1 MPQQPK
7 PVSQRV
13 LLQLASQIEI
23 IPSANLSNASDFA
36 IALLETAQEG
46 GEDPREVLARL
57 LLALH
62 QCNALAIAVAA
73 YALDLPAIDDIFT
86 GGNDVLG

>member
-1 MPQQPK
+1 MPQQLK

-13 LLQLASQIEI
+13 LLQLAAKAEI
-23 IPSANLSNASDFA
+23 IPSTDLSDASDFA

-62 QCNALAIAVAA
+62 QCNALAIAVAT
-73 YALDLPAIDDIFT
+73 YSLDLPAIDDLFA
-86 GGNDVLG
+86 GGGDVPG